1 VKKQKSQPGRLRYFL
16 NLPTA
21 PLHPAPLRIT
31 TMSDWLIIF
40 SGILI
45 SLSLAFS
52 LPAQE
57 SAADAKLWEES
68 QQQNP
73 GLSMQDIKAFYQEH
87 APDLLKEFADN
98 VRQLPDQAAGFL
110 QQLVNGY
117 RDLQKIRKENP
128 TLYQWQLRRLGEEV
142 KIRRTAREIKQLEEF
157 LHDKSAANESARVLE
172 LHQKKQEL
180 KKLLEEAFLASQQHQ
195 QIEINRLEAEM
206 NMLKQLLEE
215 RNASRELILQEQ
227 YRKLTNSEW

>member
-1 VKKQKSQPGRLRYFL
+1 
-16 NLPTA
+16 
-21 PLHPAPLRIT
+21 
-31 TMSDWLIIF
+31 MSNWLIIF
-40 SGILI
+40 TVLLF
-45 SLSLAFS
+45 SLGLAFS

-57 SAADAKLWEES
+57 SAVEERLWEES
-68 QQQNP
+68 SQQNP

-87 APDLLKEFADN
+87 VPDLLKEFADN
-98 VRQLPDQAAGFL
+98 ARQLPDQAAGFL

-128 TLYQWQLRRLGEEV
+128 TLYQWQLRRLGDEV
-142 KIRRTAREIKQLEEF
+142 KIRRTAKEIKQLEEF
-157 LHDKSAANESARVLE
+157 LHHKSAANEPTRVLE

-180 KKLLEEAFLASQQHQ
+180 KKMLEEAFLASQQQQ
-195 QIEINRLEAEM
+195 QIEINRLEAEI

-227 YRKLTNSEW
+227 YRKLTNTEW